1 MTRTGRPQ
9 KPESRCLICLRRPKK
24 MTEGLCPTCHKLLH
38 LPGEGKELAERMI
51 QYMINNHYVKPTEK

>member
-1 MTRTGRPQ
+1 
-9 KPESRCLICLRRPKK
+9 

-51 QYMINNHYVKPTEK
+51 QYMINNHYTKPTEK